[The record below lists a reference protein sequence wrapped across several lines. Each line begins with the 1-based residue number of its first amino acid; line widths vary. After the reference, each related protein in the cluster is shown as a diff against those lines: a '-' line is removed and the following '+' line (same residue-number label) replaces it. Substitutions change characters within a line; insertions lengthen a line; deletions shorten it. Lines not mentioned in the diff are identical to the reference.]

1 MNLNRLLLIHAIVT
15 FAAGVVLIV
24 SPKLIPASVDITLNP
39 DAYLICYLLG
49 ACEVSLAV
57 LSYYSASLKDRQAL
71 QLVCLTFIVLHG
83 LTAAVELYALTQRAG
98 SGLWANVT
106 VRVVVVGLF
115 SYYGFIR
122 QPR

>member
-1 MNLNRLLLIHAIVT
+1 MNLNRLLILHAIVT

-24 SPKLIPASVDITLNP
+24 SPELIPASVDVELHAG
-39 DAYLICYLLG
+39 AYLICYLLG

-57 LSYYSASLKDRQAL
+57 LSYYSTRLRDRQAL

-83 LTAAVELYALTQRAG
+83 LTATVELYALTQGASR
-98 SGLWANVT
+98 GLWANLA
-106 VRVVVVGLF
+106 VRVFVVGLF
-115 SYYGFIR
+115 SYYGFIK